1 MKMPGAQFAV
11 ADSVKIQDYLLSTTH
26 AVGQT
31 KARFFARLGF
41 KASKWEE
48 LQAQLLAL
56 ALSAD
61 AELAES
67 TGFGQKYHIRGII
80 RGPTGRVGGVLTV
93 WIIRHGERRPRL
105 VTAIPVAST

>member
-1 MKMPGAQFAV
+1 M

-26 AVGQT
+26 VVGQT

-48 LQAQLLAL
+48 LQSQLLALAL

-67 TGFGQKYHIRGII
+67 TTFGQKYHVRGII
-80 RGPTGRVGGVLTV
+80 RGPTGRVGGVVTV
-93 WIIRHGERRPRL
+93 WIVRHGERRPRL
-105 VTAIPVAST
+105 GTAIPVASK

>member
-1 MKMPGAQFAV
+1 MPGAQFAV

-61 AELAES
+61 ADLPSRRALDRSTTSVVSFGAPLAAWVVS
-67 TGFGQKYHIRGII
+67 KPSGSF
-80 RGPTGRVGGVLTV
+80 VTV
-93 WIIRHGERRPRL
+93 NTDRDSSPQFR
-105 VTAIPVAST
+105 